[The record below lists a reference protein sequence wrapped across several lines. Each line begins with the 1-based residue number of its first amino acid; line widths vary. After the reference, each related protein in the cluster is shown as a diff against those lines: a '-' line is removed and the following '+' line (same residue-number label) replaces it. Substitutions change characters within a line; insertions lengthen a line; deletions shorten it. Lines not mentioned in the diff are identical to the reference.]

1 MEEKIYRS
9 YIEILKEELVPALG
23 CTEPIAIA
31 YAAAKAAEVLRG
43 SKKEKTSDAGRAPK
57 ADPVL
62 SGENAE
68 AVSEKRKEVSQI
80 AAGQW
85 DGHLDVYCSG
95 NIIKNVKS
103 VTVPNS
109 GGMRGIEA
117 AALLGLAGGDASRKL
132 EVLEG
137 ITREQ
142 REETRRLLEKKFCTC
157 YLQEGVANLY
167 IRAELT
173 LDGHSACVTIEDKHT
188 NIVKIERDGEVLF
201 EKACKEEAD
210 TKEAEAGDKRALL
223 NVADILRF
231 ADEVQIE
238 EIRDV
243 IGRQIEMNTAIS
255 EEGLR
260 NPYGAEVGRTL
271 LNAYGDDIK
280 VRAKAKA
287 AAGSD
292 ARMNGCSMPVVI
304 NSGSGNQGMTCS
316 LPVIEYA
323 KELRVSEEKLYRA
336 LVVSNL
342 VAIHQKS
349 YIGSLSA
356 YCGAVSAACGAG
368 AAIAWLNGGDYEAVA
383 RTITNALANTS
394 GMVCDG
400 AKSSCAAKIA
410 SAVDAAIMAYTLES
424 ANHCFQPGEGLV
436 KDNVEDTIRN
446 MGYVG
451 RVGMKDTDVT
461 ILNLMIDQQEV

>member
-31 YAAAKAAEVLRG
+31 YAAAKAAEVL
-43 SKKEKTSDAGRAPK
+43 KESN
-57 ADPVL
+57 
-62 SGENAE
+62 GEK
-68 AVSEKRKEVSQI
+68 VQI
-80 AAGQW
+80 AEHKTEEKAGTADRNGAKSASQTAP
-85 DGHLDVYCSG
+85 DNCNGHLDVYCSG

-117 AALLGLAGGDASRKL
+117 AALLGLVGGDASRKL

-137 ITREQ
+137 ITEEQ

-173 LDGHSACVTIEDKHT
+173 LEGHSACVTIEDKHT
-188 NIVKIERDGEVLF
+188 NIIKIEKDGVVLF
-201 EKACKEEAD
+201 EKACKAEAD
-210 TKEAEAGDKRALL
+210 AGAKEQSDKRALL
-223 NVADILRF
+223 NVADILQF
-231 ADEVQIE
+231 ADEVRIE
-238 EIRDV
+238 DIKDV

-280 VRAKAKA
+280 IRAKAKA

-323 KELRVSEEKLYRA
+323 KELKVPEEQLYRA

-461 ILNLMIDQQEV
+461 ILNLMIDQQQA

>member
-31 YAAAKAAEVLRG
+31 YAAAKAAEVL
-43 SKKEKTSDAGRAPK
+43 KESN
-57 ADPVL
+57 
-62 SGENAE
+62 GE
-68 AVSEKRKEVSQI
+68 EVQI
-80 AAGQW
+80 AEHKTEEKAGTAERNGAKSASQTAL
-85 DGHLDVYCSG
+85 DNFNGHLDVYCSG
-95 NIIKNVKS
+95 NFIKNVKS

-117 AALLGLAGGDASRKL
+117 AALLGLVGGDASRKL

-137 ITREQ
+137 ITEEQ

-173 LDGHSACVTIEDKHT
+173 LEGHNACVTIEDKHT
-188 NIVKIERDGEVLF
+188 NIIKIEKDGVVLF
-201 EKACKEEAD
+201 EKACKAEVDAGA
-210 TKEAEAGDKRALL
+210 KEQSDKRTLL

-231 ADEVQIE
+231 ADEVRIE
-238 EIRDV
+238 DIKDV

-271 LNAYGDDIK
+271 LHAYGDDIK
-280 VRAKAKA
+280 IRAKAKA

-323 KELRVSEEKLYRA
+323 KELKVSKEKLYRA

-461 ILNLMIDQQEV
+461 ILNLMIDQQQA

>member
-31 YAAAKAAEVLRG
+31 YAAAKAAEIL
-43 SKKEKTSDAGRAPK
+43 KESN
-57 ADPVL
+57 
-62 SGENAE
+62 GEK
-68 AVSEKRKEVSQI
+68 VQI
-80 AAGQW
+80 AEHKTEEKAGTADRNGAKSILQRAS
-85 DGHLDVYCSG
+85 DNCNGHLDVYCSG

-117 AALLGLAGGDASRKL
+117 AALLGLVGGDASRKL

-137 ITREQ
+137 ITEEQ

-173 LDGHSACVTIEDKHT
+173 LEGHSACVTIEDKHT
-188 NIVKIERDGEVLF
+188 NIIKIEKDGVVLF
-201 EKACKEEAD
+201 EKACKAEAD
-210 TKEAEAGDKRALL
+210 AGAKEQSDKRALL
-223 NVADILRF
+223 NVADILQF
-231 ADEVQIE
+231 ADEVRIE
-238 EIRDV
+238 DIKDV

-280 VRAKAKA
+280 IRAKAKA

-323 KELRVSEEKLYRA
+323 KELKVPEEQLYRA

-461 ILNLMIDQQEV
+461 ILNLMIDQQQA

>member
-31 YAAAKAAEVLRG
+31 YAAAKTAEIL
-43 SKKEKTSDAGRAPK
+43 KESN
-57 ADPVL
+57 
-62 SGENAE
+62 GEK
-68 AVSEKRKEVSQI
+68 VQI
-80 AAGQW
+80 AEHKTEEKAGTADRNGAKSILQRAS
-85 DGHLDVYCSG
+85 DNCNGHLDVYCSG

-117 AALLGLAGGDASRKL
+117 AALLGLVGGDASRKL

-137 ITREQ
+137 ITEEQ

-173 LDGHSACVTIEDKHT
+173 LEGHSACVTIEDKHT
-188 NIVKIERDGEVLF
+188 NIIKIEKDGVVLF
-201 EKACKEEAD
+201 EKACKAEAD
-210 TKEAEAGDKRALL
+210 AGAKEQSDKRALL
-223 NVADILRF
+223 NVADILQF
-231 ADEVQIE
+231 ADEVRIE
-238 EIRDV
+238 DIKDV

-280 VRAKAKA
+280 IRAKAKA

-323 KELRVSEEKLYRA
+323 KELKVPEEQLYRA

-461 ILNLMIDQQEV
+461 ILNLMIDQQQA

>member
-31 YAAAKAAEVLRG
+31 YAAAKAAEVL
-43 SKKEKTSDAGRAPK
+43 KESN
-57 ADPVL
+57 
-62 SGENAE
+62 GE
-68 AVSEKRKEVSQI
+68 EVQI
-80 AAGQW
+80 AEHKTEEKAGTAERNGAKSASQTAL
-85 DGHLDVYCSG
+85 DNCNGHLDVYCSG

-117 AALLGLAGGDASRKL
+117 AALLGLVGGDASRKL

-137 ITREQ
+137 ITEEQ

-173 LDGHSACVTIEDKHT
+173 LEGHSACVTIEDKHT
-188 NIVKIERDGEVLF
+188 NIIKIEKDGVVLF
-201 EKACKEEAD
+201 EKACKAESDAGA
-210 TKEAEAGDKRALL
+210 KEQSDKRALL
-223 NVADILRF
+223 NVADILQF
-231 ADEVQIE
+231 ADEVRIE
-238 EIRDV
+238 DIKDV

-271 LNAYGDDIK
+271 LHAYGDDIK
-280 VRAKAKA
+280 IRAKAKA

-323 KELRVSEEKLYRA
+323 KELKVSKEKLYRA

-400 AKSSCAAKIA
+400 AKSSCEAKIA

-461 ILNLMIDQQEV
+461 ILNLMIDQQQA

>member
-31 YAAAKAAEVLRG
+31 YAAAKAAEIL
-43 SKKEKTSDAGRAPK
+43 KESNGEKVQIAEHKTEEKAGTADRNGAKSILQSTSD
-57 ADPVL
+57 
-62 SGENAE
+62 NCN
-68 AVSEKRKEVSQI
+68 
-80 AAGQW
+80 
-85 DGHLDVYCSG
+85 GHLDVYCSG

-117 AALLGLAGGDASRKL
+117 AALLGLVGGDASRKL

-137 ITREQ
+137 ITEEQ

-173 LDGHSACVTIEDKHT
+173 LEGHSACVTIEDKHT
-188 NIVKIERDGEVLF
+188 NIIKIEKDGVVLF
-201 EKACKEEAD
+201 EKACKAEAD
-210 TKEAEAGDKRALL
+210 AGAKEQSDKRALL
-223 NVADILRF
+223 NVADILQF
-231 ADEVQIE
+231 ADEVRIE
-238 EIRDV
+238 DIKDV

-280 VRAKAKA
+280 IRAKAKA

-323 KELRVSEEKLYRA
+323 KELKVPEEQLYRA

-461 ILNLMIDQQEV
+461 ILNLMIDQQQA

>member
-1 MEEKIYRS
+1 MKNTDLRYS
-9 YIEILKEELVPALG
+9 AYLQILKEELVPALG

-31 YAAAKAAEVLRG
+31 YAAAKAAEVL
-43 SKKEKTSDAGRAPK
+43 KESN
-57 ADPVL
+57 
-62 SGENAE
+62 GE
-68 AVSEKRKEVSQI
+68 EVQI
-80 AAGQW
+80 AEHKTEEKAGTAERNGAKSASQTAL
-85 DGHLDVYCSG
+85 DNCNGHLDVYCSG

-117 AALLGLAGGDASRKL
+117 AALLGLVGGDASRKL

-137 ITREQ
+137 ITEEQ

-173 LDGHSACVTIEDKHT
+173 LEGHSACVTIEDKHT
-188 NIVKIERDGEVLF
+188 NIIKIEKDGVVLF
-201 EKACKEEAD
+201 EKACKAESDAGA
-210 TKEAEAGDKRALL
+210 KEQSDKRALL
-223 NVADILRF
+223 NVADILQF
-231 ADEVQIE
+231 ADEVRIE
-238 EIRDV
+238 DIKDV

-271 LNAYGDDIK
+271 LHAYGDDIK
-280 VRAKAKA
+280 IRAKAKA

-323 KELRVSEEKLYRA
+323 KELKVSKEKLYRA

-461 ILNLMIDQQEV
+461 ILNLMIDQQQA

>member
-31 YAAAKAAEVLRG
+31 YAAAKAAEIL
-43 SKKEKTSDAGRAPK
+43 KESN
-57 ADPVL
+57 
-62 SGENAE
+62 GEK
-68 AVSEKRKEVSQI
+68 VQI
-80 AAGQW
+80 AEHKTEEKAGTADRNGAKSILQRAS
-85 DGHLDVYCSG
+85 DNCNGHLDVYCSG

-117 AALLGLAGGDASRKL
+117 AALLGLVGGDASRKL

-137 ITREQ
+137 ITEEQ

-173 LDGHSACVTIEDKHT
+173 LEGHSACVTIEDKHT
-188 NIVKIERDGEVLF
+188 NIIKIEKDGVVLF
-201 EKACKEEAD
+201 EKACKAEAD
-210 TKEAEAGDKRALL
+210 AGAKEQSDKRALL
-223 NVADILRF
+223 NVADILQF
-231 ADEVQIE
+231 ADEVRIE
-238 EIRDV
+238 DIKDV

-280 VRAKAKA
+280 IRAKAKA

-323 KELRVSEEKLYRA
+323 KELKVPEEQLYRA

-451 RVGMKDTDVT
+451 RVSMKDTDVT
-461 ILNLMIDQQEV
+461 ILNLMIDQQQA

>member
-1 MEEKIYRS
+1 M
-9 YIEILKEELVPALG
+9 A
-23 CTEPIAIA
+23 
-31 YAAAKAAEVLRG
+31 
-43 SKKEKTSDAGRAPK
+43 TSTF
-57 ADPVL
+57 
-62 SGENAE
+62 
-68 AVSEKRKEVSQI
+68 I
-80 AAGQW
+80 
-85 DGHLDVYCSG
+85 CSG

-117 AALLGLAGGDASRKL
+117 AALLGLVGGDASRKL
-132 EVLEG
+132 EVLES
-137 ITREQ
+137 ITEEQ

-167 IRAELT
+167 IRAELR
-173 LDGHSACVTIEDKHT
+173 LEGHSACVTIEDKHT
-188 NIVKIERDGEVLF
+188 NIIKIEKDGVVLF
-201 EKACKEEAD
+201 EKACKAEAD
-210 TKEAEAGDKRALL
+210 AGAKEQSDKRALL

-231 ADEVQIE
+231 ADEVRIE
-238 EIRDV
+238 DIKDV

-271 LNAYGDDIK
+271 LYAYGDDIK
-280 VRAKAKA
+280 IRAKAKA

-304 NSGSGNQGMTCS
+304 NSGSGNQGMTRS

-323 KELRVSEEKLYRA
+323 KELKVSKDKLYRA

-461 ILNLMIDQQEV
+461 ILNLMIDQQQA

>member
-9 YIEILKEELVPALG
+9 YVEILKEELVPALG

-31 YAAAKAAEVLRG
+31 YAAAKAAWVL
-43 SKKEKTSDAGRAPK
+43 KDSDTALKNETKDASDGAKPAP
-57 ADPVL
+57 
-62 SGENAE
+62 
-68 AVSEKRKEVSQI
+68 QI
-80 AAGQW
+80 AADNW
-85 DGHLDVYCSG
+85 NGHLDVYCSG

-137 ITREQ
+137 ITEEQ

-173 LDGHSACVTIEDKHT
+173 MAGHKACVTIEDKHT
-188 NIVKIERDGEVLF
+188 NIIRIEKDGEVLF
-201 EKACKEEAD
+201 EKAGKEDAD
-210 TKEAEAGDKRALL
+210 TGVKEQSDRRALL

-231 ADEVQIE
+231 ADEVRIE
-238 EIRDV
+238 DIKDV

-260 NPYGAEVGRTL
+260 NHYGAEVGRTL
-271 LNAYGDDIK
+271 LSAYGDDIK
-280 VRAKAKA
+280 IRAKAKA

-323 KELRVSEEKLYRA
+323 KELKVSEEKLYRA

-461 ILNLMIDQQEV
+461 ILNLMIDQQQA

>member
-31 YAAAKAAEVLRG
+31 YAAAKAAEIL
-43 SKKEKTSDAGRAPK
+43 KESN
-57 ADPVL
+57 
-62 SGENAE
+62 GEK
-68 AVSEKRKEVSQI
+68 VQI
-80 AAGQW
+80 AEHKTEEKAGTADRNGAKSASQTAL
-85 DGHLDVYCSG
+85 DNCNGHLDVYCSG

-117 AALLGLAGGDASRKL
+117 AALLGLVGGDASRKL

-137 ITREQ
+137 ITEEQ

-173 LDGHSACVTIEDKHT
+173 LEGHSACVTIEDKHT
-188 NIVKIERDGEVLF
+188 NIIKIEKDGVVLF
-201 EKACKEEAD
+201 EKACKAEAD
-210 TKEAEAGDKRALL
+210 AGAKEQSDKRALL
-223 NVADILRF
+223 NVADILQF
-231 ADEVQIE
+231 ADEVRIE
-238 EIRDV
+238 DIKDV

-280 VRAKAKA
+280 IRAKAKA

-323 KELRVSEEKLYRA
+323 KELKVPEEQLYRA

-461 ILNLMIDQQEV
+461 ILNLMIDQQQA

>member
-31 YAAAKAAEVLRG
+31 YAAAKAAEVL
-43 SKKEKTSDAGRAPK
+43 KESN
-57 ADPVL
+57 
-62 SGENAE
+62 GE
-68 AVSEKRKEVSQI
+68 EVQI
-80 AAGQW
+80 AEHKTEEKAGTAERNGAKSASQTAL
-85 DGHLDVYCSG
+85 DNCNGHLDVYCSG

-117 AALLGLAGGDASRKL
+117 AALLGLVGGDASRKL
-132 EVLEG
+132 EVLES
-137 ITREQ
+137 ITEEQ

-173 LDGHSACVTIEDKHT
+173 LEDHSACVTIEDKHT
-188 NIVKIERDGEVLF
+188 NIIKIEKDGVVLF
-201 EKACKEEAD
+201 EKACKAESDAGA
-210 TKEAEAGDKRALL
+210 KEQSDKRALL

-231 ADEVQIE
+231 ADEVRIE
-238 EIRDV
+238 DIKDV

-271 LNAYGDDIK
+271 LHAYGDDIK
-280 VRAKAKA
+280 IRAKAKA

-323 KELRVSEEKLYRA
+323 KELKVSKEKLYRA

-461 ILNLMIDQQEV
+461 ILNLMIDQQQA

>member
-31 YAAAKAAEVLRG
+31 YAAAKAAEVL
-43 SKKEKTSDAGRAPK
+43 KESN
-57 ADPVL
+57 
-62 SGENAE
+62 GE
-68 AVSEKRKEVSQI
+68 EVQI
-80 AAGQW
+80 AEHKTEEKAGTAERNGAKSASQTAL
-85 DGHLDVYCSG
+85 DNCNGHLDVYCSG

-117 AALLGLAGGDASRKL
+117 AALLGLVGGDASRKL

-137 ITREQ
+137 ITEEQ

-173 LDGHSACVTIEDKHT
+173 LEGHSACVTIEDKHT
-188 NIVKIERDGEVLF
+188 NIIKIEKDGVVLF
-201 EKACKEEAD
+201 EKACKAESDAGA
-210 TKEAEAGDKRALL
+210 KEQSDKRALL
-223 NVADILRF
+223 NVADILQF
-231 ADEVQIE
+231 ADEVRIE
-238 EIRDV
+238 DIKDV

-271 LNAYGDDIK
+271 LHAYGDDIK
-280 VRAKAKA
+280 IRAKAKA

-323 KELRVSEEKLYRA
+323 KELKVSKDKLYRA

-461 ILNLMIDQQEV
+461 ILNLMIDQQQA

>member
-31 YAAAKAAEVLRG
+31 YAAAKAAEIL
-43 SKKEKTSDAGRAPK
+43 KESNGEKVQIAEYKTEEKAGAADRNGAKSILQSTSD
-57 ADPVL
+57 
-62 SGENAE
+62 NCN
-68 AVSEKRKEVSQI
+68 
-80 AAGQW
+80 
-85 DGHLDVYCSG
+85 GHLDVYCSG

-117 AALLGLAGGDASRKL
+117 AALLGLVGGDASRKL

-137 ITREQ
+137 ITEEQ

-173 LDGHSACVTIEDKHT
+173 LEGHSACVTIEDKHT
-188 NIVKIERDGEVLF
+188 NIIKIEKDGVVLF
-201 EKACKEEAD
+201 EKACKAEAD
-210 TKEAEAGDKRALL
+210 AGAKEQSDKRALL
-223 NVADILRF
+223 NVADILQF
-231 ADEVQIE
+231 ADEVRIE
-238 EIRDV
+238 DIKDV

-280 VRAKAKA
+280 IRAKAKA

-323 KELRVSEEKLYRA
+323 KELKVPEEQLYRA

-461 ILNLMIDQQEV
+461 ILNLMIDQQQA

>member
-31 YAAAKAAEVLRG
+31 YAAAKAVEVL
-43 SKKEKTSDAGRAPK
+43 KESN
-57 ADPVL
+57 
-62 SGENAE
+62 GEK
-68 AVSEKRKEVSQI
+68 VQI
-80 AAGQW
+80 AEHKTEEKAGTADRNGAKSASQTAL
-85 DGHLDVYCSG
+85 DNCNGHLDVYCSG

-117 AALLGLAGGDASRKL
+117 AALLGLVGGDASRKL
-132 EVLEG
+132 EVLES
-137 ITREQ
+137 ITEEQ

-173 LDGHSACVTIEDKHT
+173 LEDHSACVTIEDKHT
-188 NIVKIERDGEVLF
+188 NIIKIEKDGVVLF
-201 EKACKEEAD
+201 EKACKAESDAGA
-210 TKEAEAGDKRALL
+210 KEQSDKRALL

-231 ADEVQIE
+231 ADEVRIE
-238 EIRDV
+238 DIKDV

-271 LNAYGDDIK
+271 LYAYGDDIK
-280 VRAKAKA
+280 IRAKAKA

-323 KELRVSEEKLYRA
+323 KELKVSKDKLYRA

-461 ILNLMIDQQEV
+461 ILNLMIDQQQA

>member
-31 YAAAKAAEVLRG
+31 YAAAKAAEVL
-43 SKKEKTSDAGRAPK
+43 KESN
-57 ADPVL
+57 
-62 SGENAE
+62 GE
-68 AVSEKRKEVSQI
+68 EVQI
-80 AAGQW
+80 AEHKTEEKAGTAERNGAKSASQTAL
-85 DGHLDVYCSG
+85 DNCNGHLDVYCSG

-117 AALLGLAGGDASRKL
+117 AALLGLVGGDASRKL
-132 EVLEG
+132 EVLES
-137 ITREQ
+137 ITEEQ

-173 LDGHSACVTIEDKHT
+173 LEDHSACVTIEDKHT
-188 NIVKIERDGEVLF
+188 NIIKIEKDGVVLF
-201 EKACKEEAD
+201 EKACKAESDAGA
-210 TKEAEAGDKRALL
+210 KEQSDKRALL
-223 NVADILRF
+223 NVADILQF
-231 ADEVQIE
+231 ADEVRIE
-238 EIRDV
+238 DIKDV

-271 LNAYGDDIK
+271 LHAYGDDIK
-280 VRAKAKA
+280 IRAKAKA

-323 KELRVSEEKLYRA
+323 KELKVSKEKLYRA

-461 ILNLMIDQQEV
+461 ILNLMIDQQQA

>member
-31 YAAAKAAEVLRG
+31 YAAAKAAEIL
-43 SKKEKTSDAGRAPK
+43 KESN
-57 ADPVL
+57 
-62 SGENAE
+62 GEK
-68 AVSEKRKEVSQI
+68 VQI
-80 AAGQW
+80 AEHKTEEKAGTADRNGAKSILQIAS
-85 DGHLDVYCSG
+85 DNCNGHLDVYCSG

-117 AALLGLAGGDASRKL
+117 AALLGLVGGDASRKL

-137 ITREQ
+137 ITEEQ

-173 LDGHSACVTIEDKHT
+173 LEGHSACVTIEDKHT
-188 NIVKIERDGEVLF
+188 NIIKIEKDGVVLF
-201 EKACKEEAD
+201 EKACKAEAD
-210 TKEAEAGDKRALL
+210 AGAKEQSDKRALL
-223 NVADILRF
+223 NVADILQF
-231 ADEVQIE
+231 ADEVRIE
-238 EIRDV
+238 DIKDV

-280 VRAKAKA
+280 IRAKAKA

-323 KELRVSEEKLYRA
+323 KELKVPEEQLYRA

-461 ILNLMIDQQEV
+461 ILNLMIDQQQA

>member
-31 YAAAKAAEVLRG
+31 YAAAKAAEVL
-43 SKKEKTSDAGRAPK
+43 KESN
-57 ADPVL
+57 
-62 SGENAE
+62 GE
-68 AVSEKRKEVSQI
+68 EVQI
-80 AAGQW
+80 AEHKTEEKAGTAERNGAKSASQTAL
-85 DGHLDVYCSG
+85 DNCNGHLDVYCSG

-117 AALLGLAGGDASRKL
+117 AALLGLVGGDASRKL

-137 ITREQ
+137 ITEEQ

-173 LDGHSACVTIEDKHT
+173 LEGHSACVTIEDKHT
-188 NIVKIERDGEVLF
+188 NIIKIEKDGVVLF
-201 EKACKEEAD
+201 EKACKAESDAGA
-210 TKEAEAGDKRALL
+210 KEQSDKRALL
-223 NVADILRF
+223 NVADILQF
-231 ADEVQIE
+231 ADEVRIE
-238 EIRDV
+238 DIKDV

-271 LNAYGDDIK
+271 LHAYGDDIK
-280 VRAKAKA
+280 IRAKAKA

-323 KELRVSEEKLYRA
+323 KELKVSKEKLYRA

-461 ILNLMIDQQEV
+461 ILNLMIDQQQA